1 MIDGAMSAD
10 REAHLLSPLL
20 FSLIPGRGSF
30 HTQYHST
37 HDFIPF
43 SDAGYHCSA
52 GCRSTR
58 ITVRDS
64 L

>member
-20 FSLIPGRGSF
+20 LSLIPGRGSF

-43 SDAGYHCSA
+43 SDAG
-52 GCRSTR
+52 
-58 ITVRDS
+58 
-64 L
+64 